1 MIGDLIQAAAG
12 LFQGQQAKKM
22 SKQQIQFRVADA
34 KAAGISPLAALGA
47 NIQPVGSQP
56 LLGDSALAGL
66 KNIGD
71 QLAPPEAQRLANEET
86 RARIRATEAQTME
99 TVARS
104 RTIAMG
110 ARQPPGAV
118 VGTTARPGR
127 GGGVPGSPPQNP
139 ELGLGVFGRLGAD
152 PSVADAQAVQ
162 DRYGDIA
169 ENLHGLGVALPH
181 DVARA
186 FRQWL
191 RGRRAS
197 RRRIYRADDGALY
210 PELDQYTPPWVRRG
224 GR

>member
-1 MIGDLIQAAAG
+1 MIGDLIQAAVG
-12 LFQGQQAKKM
+12 LYSGMQSQALAKKQM
-22 SKQQIQFRVADA
+22 TQGVQMRVADA
-34 KAAGISPLAALGA
+34 KAAGIHPLAALGA
-47 NIQPVGSQP
+47 NIQPVASQP
-56 LLGDSALAGL
+56 LMGDAALAGL
-66 KNIGD
+66 KGLGD
-71 QLAPPEAQRLANEET
+71 KLAPTEEQRLANEET

-99 TVARS
+99 TMARS

-118 VGTTARPGR
+118 VGTSVRPGR

-181 DVARA
+181 DLARA
-186 FRQWL
+186 L
-191 RGRRAS
+191 RSWYRRH
-197 RRRIYRADDGALY
+197 R
-210 PELDQYTPPWVRRG
+210 RRG
-224 GR
+224 GVRLLPDADTYYRGEQWSPPWLR

>member
-1 MIGDLIQAAAG
+1 MLGDIIQAAAG
-12 LFQGQQAKKM
+12 LFQGQQAKKL

-71 QLAPPEAQRLANEET
+71 QVAPPESQRLANEET

-110 ARQPPGAV
+110 ARQPPGSV
-118 VGTTARPGR
+118 VGTTSRPGR
-127 GGGVPGSPPQNP
+127 GGGVPGSGPQNP
-139 ELGLGVFGRLGAD
+139 ELGLGVFGRLSAD

-181 DVARA
+181 DVGRSI
-186 FRQWL
+186 RRWM
-191 RGRRAS
+191 RGRR
-197 RRRIYRADDGALY
+197 RRREWPYREGDAEMYYG
-210 PELDQYTPPWVRRG
+210 PNQWTPPWLRR
-224 GR
+224 

>member
-1 MIGDLIQAAAG
+1 MLGELISTAAN
-12 LFQGQQAKKM
+12 LFSNMNAQSWNEKMAK
-22 SKQQIQFRVADA
+22 SGIQMRVKDA
-34 KAAGISPLAALGA
+34 QAAGISPLAALGA
-47 NIQPVGSQP
+47 NIQPVAGQP
-56 LLGDSALAGL
+56 LMGDAALAGL
-66 KNIGD
+66 KSIGN
-71 QLAPPEAQRLANEET
+71 QLAPTEEQRLQNEET

-118 VGTTARPGR
+118 TGTSSRPGR

-181 DVARA
+181 DLARA
-186 FRQWL
+186 LRQWY
-191 RGRRAS
+191 RRRRA
-197 RRRIYRADDGALY
+197 RGGAPLIMDADTFTR
-210 PELDQYTPPWVRRG
+210 PEQWRPPW
-224 GR
+224 